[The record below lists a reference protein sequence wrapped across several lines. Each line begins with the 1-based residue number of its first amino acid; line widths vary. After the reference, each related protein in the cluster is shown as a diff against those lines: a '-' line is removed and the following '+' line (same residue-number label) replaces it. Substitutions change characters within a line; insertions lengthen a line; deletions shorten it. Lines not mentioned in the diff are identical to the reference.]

1 MLPYLLALGLG
12 VAAAL
17 VLGCGQ
23 DRSNLIP
30 PANAQALIAR
40 LDAVRT
46 ALDSGRCAGIG
57 ELVAQAKASA
67 GTLDAS
73 VDRRLR
79 ARINQGIRALERR
92 APADCEEAVTT
103 APETQTETI
112 PTVTIQTDTTP
123 TATVPTD
130 TTPTATT

>member
-40 LDAVRT
+40 LDGVRT

-57 ELVAQAKASA
+57 ELVAQTKASA

-79 ARINQGIRALERR
+79 PRINQAITPLDHR
-92 APADCEEAVTT
+92 APAQSAEAGTT
-103 APETQTETI
+103 ARETQ
-112 PTVTIQTDTTP
+112 
-123 TATVPTD
+123 
-130 TTPTATT
+130 